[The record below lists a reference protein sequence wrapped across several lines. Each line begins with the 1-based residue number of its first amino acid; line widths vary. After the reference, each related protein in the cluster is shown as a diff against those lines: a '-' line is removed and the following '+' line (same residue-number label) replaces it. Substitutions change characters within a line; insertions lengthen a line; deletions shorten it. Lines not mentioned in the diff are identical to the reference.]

1 MGYKHGRKNKS
12 TKEEINHGL
21 IIRQSAP
28 LSYMLVQFHT
38 HTPSEDTGLY
48 VCVCVCVCE
57 FVCVRVYVCMY
68 VCIYIHI

>member
-38 HTPSEDTGLY
+38 HTPSEDTGLR
-48 VCVCVCVCE
+48 VCDDDDDV
-57 FVCVRVYVCMY
+57 VYWY
-68 VCIYIHI
+68 LIQ